1 MKMRWG
7 RKSKNASINV
17 LKIVILSI
25 AIFITLM
32 PIVWIILTTFKP
44 EPMTFV
50 YPPVWKFKP
59 ILDNY
64 ISAFKTRPLLK
75 YFTNSVIVT
84 LSTTAISIV
93 VGSMAAY
100 SMSRFGTGGKRLG
113 FTLLSLR
120 FMPAIAVVIPL
131 FLVFSKVNL
140 GSLHLINSRL
150 GLILAYL
157 TFNIPVSI
165 LLLKG
170 FFDEI
175 PQELE
180 EAALVDGSS
189 HMGAIFRIL
198 LPLSLPGIVATAV
211 FCIIFSWNEFLFAL
225 ILTRAET
232 ATLPVAIMGFVTDRG
247 LLWGEMTAASVVIVL
262 PVLIFSIFVQRYLIS
277 GLTLGALKE

>member
-7 RKSKNASINV
+7 RKSKNASING

-140 GSLHLINSRL
+140 GSFHLINSRI

-157 TFNIPVSI
+157 TFNVPVSI

-189 HMGAIFRIL
+189 HIGAIFRIL

>member
-7 RKSKNASINV
+7 RKSKNTSINV
-17 LKIVILSI
+17 AKIIILSI

-84 LSTTAISIV
+84 LSTTAISVV

-157 TFNIPVSI
+157 TFNIPISI

-189 HMGAIFRIL
+189 HLGAIFRIL

-247 LLWGEMTAASVVIVL
+247 LLWGEMTAASVIIVL
-262 PVLIFSIFVQRYLIS
+262 PVLMFSIFVQRYLIS
-277 GLTLGALKE
+277 GLTLGALKQ